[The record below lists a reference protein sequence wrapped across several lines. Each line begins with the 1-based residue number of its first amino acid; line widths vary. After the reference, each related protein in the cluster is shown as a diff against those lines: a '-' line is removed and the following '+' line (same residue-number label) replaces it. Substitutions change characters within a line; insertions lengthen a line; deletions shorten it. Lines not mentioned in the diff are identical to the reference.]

1 MRLIAPRRPLK
12 SKDQKRAGTRGTEL
26 TDGTHENLD
35 RLLHSGGIRLGRAQ
49 RDRLGWLTGQYGA
62 ATLED
67 LAEDR
72 RNGVIILREPP
83 SGAVAELFYRALNP
97 ACAVVIPASENP
109 GFDFLKSKLTEF
121 GTVSPCGADGP
132 HEMWWGG
139 IGWSTFLSAA
149 DASAVRPRIVS
160 CYPRGSDDGA
170 SLALKTSL
178 ERLRLD
184 GHIEPIETQFDDRIL
199 CFEKAEFM
207 VRMWNKY
214 REPLLFVESGAA
226 LREPPLLPSFL
237 GCDVAL
243 HKWNRWEMSARTLYL
258 GRSEAAERLL
268 RSWHQLAASYPAI
281 WEGYLLDQ
289 AWSLTSSQVP
299 LDTVWLPRSYHALK
313 GDLAA
318 SRATILHDRQT
329 TTMELGP
336 DPAFASLVRVARRA
350 GRTGARDAFMVMTSK
365 PEAGNGIAV
374 ILRDISAS
382 DAGAVA
388 ATVEAV
394 TGAYAADCGGYG
406 RLELSLCAWQEDVG
420 AARDAAAQAR
430 YRILEIAPGQR
441 IANDFFAANAS
452 DEAAMTARHL
462 FP

>member
-1 MRLIAPRRPLK
+1 M
-12 SKDQKRAGTRGTEL
+12 
-26 TDGTHENLD
+26 TDETHANLD
-35 RLLHSGGIRLGRAQ
+35 RLLLTGGIRLARAQ
-49 RDRLGWLTGQYGA
+49 HDRLGWLVSQYGA
-62 ATLED
+62 PALD
-67 LAEDR
+67 GVSDIR
-72 RNGVIILREPP
+72 RNGVVILREPP
-83 SGAVAELFYRALNP
+83 SGAAAELFYRSLTP
-97 ACAVVIPASENP
+97 GCAVVIPASENP

-121 GTVSPCGADGP
+121 GTVGPCGADGP

-139 IGWSTFLSAA
+139 IGWSKFLTAA
-149 DASAVRPRIVS
+149 DASVTRPRIVS
-160 CYPRGSDDGA
+160 CHPRADDPTA
-170 SLALKTSL
+170 AHALRHSL
-178 ERLRLD
+178 ERFGLAC
-184 GHIEPIETQFDDRIL
+184 HIESIETEFDDRIL

-207 VRMWNKY
+207 MRMWNKY
-214 REPLLFVESGAA
+214 REPLLFLEAGAS
-226 LREPPLLPSFL
+226 LREAPLLPSFL

-258 GRSEAAERLL
+258 GRTRAAEILL
-268 RSWHQLAASYPAI
+268 RAWQQFAASYPAI

-313 GDLAA
+313 GDLGAM
-318 SRATILHDRQT
+318 RATILHDQQT
-329 TTMELGP
+329 TTLELGP
-336 DPAFASLVRVARRA
+336 DLGFASIVRTARRA

-365 PEAGNGIAV
+365 AETGNGIAV
-374 ILRDISAS
+374 ILRDVSAS

-406 RLELSLCAWQEDVG
+406 RLELSLCAWQDDVG
-420 AARDAAAQAR
+420 AAREAAAQAR

-441 IANDFFAANAS
+441 IANDFFAAHAT
-452 DEAAMTARHL
+452 DDAVMTARHL

>member
-1 MRLIAPRRPLK
+1 M
-12 SKDQKRAGTRGTEL
+12 RGTEL
-26 TDGTHENLD
+26 TDGTHANLD
-35 RLLHSGGIRLGRAQ
+35 RLLQSGGVWLGRAQ
-49 RDRLGWLTGQYGA
+49 RDRLGWLVGQYGA
-62 ATLED
+62 PTLD
-67 LAEDR
+67 RIPDGR
-72 RNGVIILREPP
+72 RNGVIILKEPP
-83 SGAVAELFYRALNP
+83 SGAAAELFYRTLNP
-97 ACAVVIPASENP
+97 GCAVVIPTSENP

-121 GTVSPCGADGP
+121 GTVGPCGADGP

-139 IGWSTFLSAA
+139 IGWSKFLSVA
-149 DASAVRPRIVS
+149 DTSAVRPRIVS
-160 CYPRGSDDGA
+160 CYPRGDDA
-170 SLALKTSL
+170 TAAFALRHSL
-178 ERLRLD
+178 ERFDLNC
-184 GHIEPIETQFDDRIL
+184 HIEPIDTQLSDRIL

-207 VRMWNKY
+207 LRMWNKY
-214 REPLLFVESGAA
+214 REPLLFVEVGAV
-226 LREPPLLPSFL
+226 LREAPLLPSFL

-258 GRSEAAERLL
+258 GRSKSAEMLL
-268 RSWHQLAASYPAI
+268 RTWQQLAASYPAI

-313 GDLAA
+313 GDLGAM
-318 SRATILHDRQT
+318 RATILHDQQT
-329 TTMELGP
+329 TTLELGP
-336 DPAFASLVRVARRA
+336 DPAFAGLVRTARRA

-365 PEAGNGIAV
+365 AEAANGISV

-382 DAGAVA
+382 EAGAVA

-441 IANDFFAANAS
+441 IANDFFAAHAS
-452 DEAAMTARHL
+452 DDAVMTARHL

>member
-1 MRLIAPRRPLK
+1 M
-12 SKDQKRAGTRGTEL
+12 

-35 RLLHSGGIRLGRAQ
+35 RLLLTGGIRLCRPQ
-49 RDRLGWLTGQYGA
+49 RDRLGWLVGAYGA
-62 ATLED
+62 PTLD
-67 LAEDR
+67 NVPDIR
-72 RNGVIILREPP
+72 RNGVIILKEPL
-83 SGAVAELFYRALNP
+83 SGAAAELFYRSLNP
-97 ACAVVIPASENP
+97 GCAVVIARSENP

-121 GTVSPCGADGP
+121 GTVGPCGTDGP

-139 IGWSTFLSAA
+139 IGWSKLLTTA
-149 DASAVRPRIVS
+149 DTSITRPRIVS
-160 CYPRGSDDGA
+160 CYPRGGDA
-170 SLALKTSL
+170 TAAFTLRHSL
-178 ERLRLD
+178 ERFDLAC
-184 GHIEPIETQFDDRIL
+184 HIEPIETQFGDRLL

-207 VRMWNKY
+207 MRMWNKH
-214 REPLLFVESGAA
+214 REPLLFVEAGAT
-226 LREPPLLPSFL
+226 LREAPLLPSFV

-258 GRSEAAERLL
+258 GRTERAEMLL
-268 RSWHQLAASYPAI
+268 QAWQQLAASYPAI

-313 GDLAA
+313 GDLGAM
-318 SRATILHDRQT
+318 RATILHDQQT
-329 TTMELGP
+329 TTLELGP
-336 DPAFASLVRVARRA
+336 DPAFAGIVRSARRA
-350 GRTGARDAFMVMTSK
+350 GRTGARDAFMVMTAK
-365 PEAGNGIAV
+365 PETANGIAV

-394 TGAYAADCGGYG
+394 TGSYAADCGGYG
-406 RLELSLCAWQEDVG
+406 RLELSLCAWQEDVD

-441 IANDFFAANAS
+441 IANDFFASHATEGAV
-452 DEAAMTARHL
+452 MTARHL

>member
-1 MRLIAPRRPLK
+1 M
-12 SKDQKRAGTRGTEL
+12 
-26 TDGTHENLD
+26 TDGTHEKLD
-35 RLLHSGGIRLGRAQ
+35 RLLQSGGIRLGRSQ
-49 RDRLGWLTGQYGA
+49 RDRLDWLVGEYGA
-62 ATLED
+62 PTLDD
-67 LAEDR
+67 LPDSR
-72 RNGVIILREPP
+72 RNGVIILKEPL
-83 SGAVAELFYRALNP
+83 SGAAAELFYRSLTP
-97 ACAVVIPASENP
+97 GSAVVIPRSENP

-139 IGWSTFLSAA
+139 IGWSKFLTAA
-149 DASAVRPRIVS
+149 DASTLRPRIVS
-160 CYPRGSDDGA
+160 CYPRGGDA
-170 SLALKTSL
+170 TAAFALRHSL
-178 ERLRLD
+178 ERFDLAC
-184 GHIEPIETQFDDRIL
+184 HIEPIETEFSDRLL

-207 VRMWNKY
+207 MRMWNKY
-214 REPLLFVESGAA
+214 REPLLFVEAGAA
-226 LREPPLLPSFL
+226 LREQPLLPSFL

-258 GRSEAAERLL
+258 GRTERAEMLL
-268 RSWHQLAASYPAI
+268 RAWQQLAASYPAI

-289 AWSLTSSQVP
+289 VWSLTSSQVP

-313 GDLAA
+313 GDLGAM
-318 SRATILHDRQT
+318 RATILHDQQT

-336 DPAFASLVRVARRA
+336 DPAFANIVRSARRA
-350 GRTGARDAFMVMTSK
+350 GRTGARDAFMVMTAK
-365 PEAGNGIAV
+365 PETANGIAV
-374 ILRDISAS
+374 VLRDVSAS

-420 AARDAAAQAR
+420 IARDAAALAR
-430 YRILEIAPGQR
+430 HRILEIAPGQR
-441 IANDFFAANAS
+441 IANDFFAHH
-452 DEAAMTARHL
+452 AADDAALTARHL

>member
-1 MRLIAPRRPLK
+1 M
-12 SKDQKRAGTRGTEL
+12 
-26 TDGTHENLD
+26 TDETHANLD
-35 RLLHSGGIRLGRAQ
+35 RLLQSGGIRLGEAQ
-49 RDRLGWLTGQYGA
+49 HDRLAWLVSRYGA
-62 ATLED
+62 PTLDGLNEG
-67 LAEDR
+67 R

-83 SGAVAELFYRALNP
+83 SGAAAELFYRSLTP
-97 ACAVVIPASENP
+97 GCAVVIPRSENP

-121 GTVSPCGADGP
+121 GTVGPCGSDGP

-139 IGWSTFLSAA
+139 IGWSKFLSAA
-149 DASAVRPRIVS
+149 DSSPLRPRIVS
-160 CYPRGSDDGA
+160 CYPRGGDA
-170 SLALKTSL
+170 TAAFALRHSL
-178 ERLRLD
+178 ERFDLAC
-184 GHIEPIETQFDDRIL
+184 HIEPIEAQLSDRIL

-207 VRMWNKY
+207 MRTWTKY
-214 REPLLFVESGAA
+214 REPLLFVEAGAVV
-226 LREPPLLPSFL
+226 REAPLLPSFL

-258 GRSEAAERLL
+258 GRTKAAEMML
-268 RSWHQLAASYPAI
+268 RTWQQLAASYPAI

-313 GDLAA
+313 GDLGA
-318 SRATILHDRQT
+318 SRATILHDQQT
-329 TTMELGP
+329 TTLELGP
-336 DPAFASLVRVARRA
+336 DLGFASMVRAARRA

-365 PEAGNGIAV
+365 AGTGNGIAV
-374 ILRDISAS
+374 ILRNVSAS

-406 RLELSLCAWQEDVG
+406 RLELSLCAWQDDVG
-420 AARDAAAQAR
+420 AAREAAAQAR
-430 YRILEIAPGQR
+430 YCVLEIAPGQR
-441 IANDFFAANAS
+441 ITNDFFAAHAS
-452 DEAAMTARHL
+452 DDAVMSARRL

>member
-1 MRLIAPRRPLK
+1 ML
-12 SKDQKRAGTRGTEL
+12 Q
-26 TDGTHENLD
+26 
-35 RLLHSGGIRLGRAQ
+35 SGGIRLGRAQ
-49 RDRLGWLTGQYGA
+49 RDRLDWLVREYGA
-62 ATLED
+62 PALDVPSD
-67 LAEDR
+67 LR
-72 RNGVIILREPP
+72 RNSVIILREPL
-83 SGAVAELFYRALNP
+83 SGAAAELFYRSLTP
-97 ACAVVIPASENP
+97 GCAVVIPRSENP

-121 GTVSPCGADGP
+121 GTVGPCGTDGP

-139 IGWSTFLSAA
+139 IGWSKFLTAA
-149 DASAVRPRIVS
+149 DASTVRPRIVS
-160 CYPRGSDDGA
+160 CYPRGGDA
-170 SLALKTSL
+170 TAAFALRHSL
-178 ERLRLD
+178 ERFDLAC
-184 GHIEPIETQFDDRIL
+184 HIEPIETQLGDRVL

-214 REPLLFVESGAA
+214 REPLLFVEAGAT
-226 LREPPLLPSFL
+226 LREAPLLPSFL

-258 GRSEAAERLL
+258 GRTDRAEALL
-268 RSWHQLAASYPAI
+268 RTWQQLAASYPAI

-313 GDLAA
+313 GDLGAM
-318 SRATILHDRQT
+318 RATVLHDQQT
-329 TTMELGP
+329 TTLELGP
-336 DPAFASLVRVARRA
+336 DPAFAGIVRSARRA

-365 PEAGNGIAV
+365 AETAGCIAV
-374 ILRDISAS
+374 ILRDITAS

-394 TGAYAADCGGYG
+394 TGAYANDCGGYG

-420 AARDAAAQAR
+420 AACEAAAQAR
-430 YRILEIAPGQR
+430 HRILEIAPGQR

-452 DEAAMTARHL
+452 SDAVMTARQL